1 MYPVCRASNCFCCY
15 LVCIVVW
22 LLDLLDLFVRFMHI
36 YLIREIQRSYLL
48 AYDLSGSSRGREE
61 VMGCLESMLFACVA
75 ECNDADG

>member
-1 MYPVCRASNCFCCY
+1 
-15 LVCIVVW
+15 
-22 LLDLLDLFVRFMHI
+22 MHI